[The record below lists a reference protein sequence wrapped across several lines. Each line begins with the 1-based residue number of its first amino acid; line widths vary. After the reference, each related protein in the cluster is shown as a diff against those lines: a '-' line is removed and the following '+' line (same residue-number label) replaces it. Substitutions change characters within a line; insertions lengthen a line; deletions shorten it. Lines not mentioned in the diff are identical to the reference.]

1 MKFDTKSE
9 NPDVQDIAR
18 MSEEITNE
26 DWYFGPLEDKLK
38 LIVRL
43 AERLA
48 DDAAAATTPK
58 FDPEMIDLAIQ
69 SGMVDHRLDVISSVI
84 DRRKSLL
91 ATEKLASLTIGQ
103 RITIS
108 DSVTPKLLAGCP
120 CEVVGFE
127 TGDKVKV
134 RLLATRSYKWQLNQ
148 IVTLP
153 KSLIGD

>member
-1 MKFDTKSE
+1 MKIETKSE
-9 NPDVQDIAR
+9 NHDVQDIAR
-18 MSEEITNE
+18 MSVEILNE
-26 DWYFGPLEDKLK
+26 DWHFGPLEDKLR

-48 DDAAAATTPK
+48 EDAATATKPK

-69 SGMVDHRLDVISSVI
+69 SGMVDHRLEAISSVI
-84 DRRKSLL
+84 QRRQGLL
-91 ATEKLASLTIGQ
+91 ASERLAKLEVGQ

-108 DSVTPKLLAGCP
+108 QQVTPKLLAGCP

-127 TGDKVKV
+127 GSEKVKV

-153 KSLIGD
+153 KSLIGE